1 MPTEPDF
8 YTITNDNFILA
19 IVSLRVGHE
28 IDFDQ
33 SRLFIKRGYGDFVKE
48 CYTML
53 FRNKS
58 LSFVRNSLTPMV
70 LIMSIK

>member
-8 YTITNDNFILA
+8 YTNNNFILA

-48 CYTML
+48 CY
-53 FRNKS
+53 
-58 LSFVRNSLTPMV
+58 
-70 LIMSIK
+70 SI